1 MSARAHRKKDNALCA
16 VTDTKSTKNERGIVM
31 IIKMKLRD
39 FIKLEEDIDV
49 YDDVCEEI
57 GIAFCGAME
66 LTEEGAEHFAEV
78 LDYDMSID
86 TSGDYA
92 TAVVHVDDED
102 EKTWKHK
109 LRKAKEFFYSAA
121 GYCDADDWDRWFKV
135 SD

>member
-1 MSARAHRKKDNALCA
+1 
-16 VTDTKSTKNERGIVM
+16 M

-39 FIKLEEDIDV
+39 FIKNDGDVDV
-49 YDDVCEEI
+49 YDDVCES
-57 GIAFCGAME
+57 IAICFCGPQE

-78 LDYDMSID
+78 MDYDMTID
-86 TSGDYA
+86 TSGDFTIA
-92 TAVVHVDDED
+92 TVHVDDED
-102 EKTWKHK
+102 EKTWKRR